1 MYSFDEDNHCG
12 IPGSQQQRTLQIH
25 PTLRCNLFCK
35 HCYSSSGPNAVNSN
49 LDTETIRNVITD
61 AHQLGYKVVSFS
73 GGEPL
78 LFNGLVE
85 SIAHAKS
92 LGMVTTVTT
101 NGTITDAEMIYE
113 LKAYLDLIAISLDGP
128 PLVHNEIRGSKYAF
142 DNLMV
147 GLDLIRNAG
156 IRFGFINTL
165 TRTNWEYLLW
175 MAEFASKEG
184 ASLLQIHPLEL
195 EGRAS
200 FTMQS
205 ESPDDDVLARVYLLI
220 LALKSRFKDSMK
232 IQYDA
237 ASRDYILENPELVY
251 ASGLE
256 IDLNKVDLAD
266 ILNFLVVEP
275 DGSVVPIAY
284 GFSKQYELCN
294 LKNKKLFDI
303 WPGYLRRG
311 HYRLFRRLCKRVFD
325 EISVPTE
332 LPFFNWY
339 ELLVKRSHEMI
350 ELTEGK

>member
-1 MYSFDEDNHCG
+1 MYSSDEGNHCG
-12 IPGSQQQRTLQIH
+12 NPGAQQQRTLQIH

-35 HCYSSSGPNAVNSN
+35 HCYSNSGPYAINSN
-49 LDTETIRNVITD
+49 LDAETIRKVITD
-61 AHQLGYKVVSFS
+61 AHKLGYKVVSFS

-101 NGTITDAEMIYE
+101 NGTIADAEMIHE
-113 LKAYLDLIAISLDGP
+113 IKTHLDIMAISLDGP
-128 PLVHNEIRGSKYAF
+128 PNIHNEIRGSKHAF
-142 DNLMV
+142 DNLLV
-147 GLDLIRNAG
+147 GLDLIRNSG

-165 TRTNWEYLLW
+165 TRKNWEYLLW
-175 MAEFASKEG
+175 MAEFASKKG

-200 FTMQS
+200 NTMQPD
-205 ESPDDDVLARVYLLI
+205 SPDDDILARVYLLI
-220 LALKSRFKDSMK
+220 LALKSRFKDSMR

-237 ASRDYILENPELVY
+237 ARRDYILENPELVY
-251 ASGLE
+251 ASELE
-256 IDLNKVDLAD
+256 LDVNKVDLAD

-294 LKNKKLFDI
+294 IKNTKLCDI
-303 WPGYLRRG
+303 WPDYLRKG
-311 HYRLFRRLCKRVFD
+311 HYRMFRRLCKRVFA
-325 EISVPTE
+325 EISAPTE

-339 ELLVKRSHEMI
+339 ELLVKRSHEKI
-350 ELTEGK
+350 ELTEDR